1 MELNGYLSVDK
12 PRRLHRSIKNG
23 KLIAYTD
30 YGKVIVIRNQKNLHN
45 GFAKITSYRDA
56 GNCFVADMENVV
68 SDFYYS
74 YDDKDTIPYSEFQ
87 KVLKSFGYVHEYSEP
102 INENN
107 DFHVWANLDIGSII
121 TIEEWNEDGRRTYNS
136 AKMWIPTHDL
146 TYTNIRNNTY
156 LGLSHGGYT
165 LCCFNL
171 VHAKAEYPIRSIL
184 ELRDKNNKDWNGEV
198 PSMWHYG
205 YGQDVDFIKAARTI
219 YKFKDA
225 DEIIK
230 TFNIDVEGHVHNIL
244 KFWKGTDKFKEY
256 MNEGNS
262 D

>member
-12 PRRLHRSIKNG
+12 PRRLHRSTKNG

-30 YGKVIVIRNQKNLHN
+30 YGKVIIIRNQKNLHN

-74 YDDKDTIPYSEFQ
+74 YDDDKDTIPYSEFQ

-121 TIEEWNEDGRRTYNS
+121 TIEEWNEDGGKSYNS
-136 AKMWIPTHDL
+136 VEMWIPTHGSVFAI
-146 TYTNIRNNTY
+146 NIEYSGFSYGRYN
-156 LGLSHGGYT
+156 
-165 LCCFNL
+165 LCCFDL
-171 VHAKAEYPIRSIL
+171 VNCKAEYPMRSIL
-184 ELRDKNNKDWNGEV
+184 KMRDKENKSWNGEV
-198 PSMWHYG
+198 PHLWHYG
-205 YGQDVDFIKAARTI
+205 YGKDVDFIKAARSI

-230 TFNIDVEGHVHNIL
+230 TFDIDVEGYVDRVL
-244 KFWKGTDKFKEY
+244 ESYKFSDKYKEY
-256 MNEGNS
+256 RNERNS

>member
-1 MELNGYLSVDK
+1 MEWNGYLSVDR

-30 YGKVIVIRNQKNLHN
+30 YGKVIIIRNQNNLHN

-68 SDFYYS
+68 NDFYYS
-74 YDDKDTIPYSEFQ
+74 YDDDNDTIPYSEFQ
-87 KVLKSFGYVHEYSEP
+87 EVLKSFGYTHQYSEP

-107 DFHVWANLDIGSII
+107 DFHVWANLDTGSII
-121 TIEEWNEDGRRTYNS
+121 TIEEWNEDSRRTYNS
-136 AKMWIPTHDL
+136 VKVWIPIHSSVFT
-146 TYTNIRNNTY
+146 INTKY
-156 LGLSHGGYT
+156 SGFSHGGFN

-171 VHAKAEYPIRSIL
+171 VNCKAEYPMRSIL
-184 ELRDKNNKDWNGEV
+184 ELRDKENKSWNGEV
-198 PSMWHYG
+198 PSLWHYG
-205 YGQDVDFIKAARTI
+205 YGDDVDFIKAARSI

-230 TFNIDVEGHVHNIL
+230 TFNIDVEGYVDRVLEFH
-244 KFWKGTDKFKEY
+244 KFSDKYKEY
-256 MNEGNS
+256 RNE
-262 D
+262 

>member
-12 PRRLHRSIKNG
+12 PRRLHRSTKNG

-30 YGKVIVIRNQKNLHN
+30 YGKVIIIRNQKNLHN

-102 INENN
+102 IIENN
-107 DFHVWANLDIGSII
+107 DFHVWANLDTGSII
-121 TIEEWNEDGRRTYNS
+121 TIEEWNNDGGKSYNS
-136 AKMWIPTHDL
+136 VKMWIPTHNS
-146 TYTNIRNNTY
+146 TFINNNEY
-156 LGLSHGGYT
+156 LGLCYGEYS

-171 VHAKAEYPIRSIL
+171 VNCKAEYPMRSIL
-184 ELRDKNNKDWNGEV
+184 KLRDKNSKDWNGEV

-205 YGQDVDFIKAARTI
+205 YDENVDLIKAARSI

-230 TFNIDVEGHVHNIL
+230 AFNIDVEGHVNRIL
-244 KFWKGTDKFKEY
+244 EFWKGSDKYKEY
-256 MNEGNS
+256 RNEGNS

>member
-1 MELNGYLSVDK
+1 MELNGYLSVDR

-30 YGKVIVIRNQKNLHN
+30 YGKVIIIRNQKDLHN

-74 YDDKDTIPYSEFQ
+74 YDDKDAIPYSEFQ
-87 KVLKSFGYVHEYSEP
+87 KVLKSFGYVNEYNEP

-107 DFHVWANLDIGSII
+107 DFHVWANLDTGSII

-136 AKMWIPTHDL
+136 VKLYIPTHNSTFINLDE
-146 TYTNIRNNTY
+146 R
-156 LGLSHGGYT
+156 LGFCSGGYT
-165 LCCFNL
+165 ICCFDL
-171 VHAKAEYPIRSIL
+171 VNCKVEYPMRSIL
-184 ELRDKNNKDWNGEV
+184 KLRDKNSKDWNGQV
-198 PSMWHYG
+198 PYLWHYG
-205 YGQDVDFIKAARTI
+205 YGEDVDFIKAARSI

-230 TFNIDVEGHVHNIL
+230 TFNIDVEGHVNNIL
-244 KFWKGTDKFKEY
+244 EFWKGSDKYKEY
-256 MNEGNS
+256 RNERNS